1 MKKFKKFLDPIYS
14 MQKWLNDL
22 GEKNYKL
29 SSLRGSFFEFEETE
43 SKYEYKVYYFKGPEK
58 DVKSFL
64 AYARKNDI
72 EIFQYPISAS
82 QISLFSFMAA
92 TFDSNSKDISY
103 KASLFAT
110 HIYVLAKPKVG
121 ESIEEVL
128 GEDDNEYYYR
138 RQMENKLILAIILF
152 IPLLLSYF
160 RVFGGTFEQNKLF
173 VQILVAIELLILI
186 FILFLNFEKNKFLK
200 SKNIKWNNK

>member
-1 MKKFKKFLDPIYS
+1 MKKYKKFLDPIYS
-14 MQKWLNDL
+14 LDKWLNKV
-22 GEKNYKL
+22 GEENYKL
-29 SSLRGSFFEFEETE
+29 NNLRGSYFYFDKTE

-64 AYARKNDI
+64 TYARKKDI

-92 TFDSNSKDISY
+92 TFDSNSQDISY

-110 HIYVLAKPKVG
+110 HIYVLMKPKVG
-121 ESIEEVL
+121 ESIEEIL
-128 GEDDNEYYYR
+128 GEDDNFYYYK
-138 RQMENKLILAIILF
+138 RQMENKLILALILM
-152 IPLLLSYF
+152 IPLLLTYF

-173 VQILVAIELLILI
+173 VQVLMAVEVLILI
-186 FILFLNFEKNKFLK
+186 FILFLNFKKNRFLRSKNKK
-200 SKNIKWNNK
+200 

>member
-1 MKKFKKFLDPIYS
+1 MKKYKKFLDPIYS
-14 MQKWLNDL
+14 LEKWLNKV
-22 GEKNYKL
+22 GEENYKL
-29 SSLRGSFFEFEETE
+29 NNLRGSYFYFDKTE

-64 AYARKNDI
+64 TYARKKDI

-92 TFDSNSKDISY
+92 TFDSNLQDISY

-110 HIYVLAKPKVG
+110 HIYVLMKPKVG
-121 ESIEEVL
+121 ESIEEIL
-128 GEDDNEYYYR
+128 GEDDNFYYYK
-138 RQMENKLILAIILF
+138 RQMENKLILALILM
-152 IPLLLSYF
+152 IPLLLTYF

-173 VQILVAIELLILI
+173 VQVLMAVEVLILI
-186 FILFLNFEKNKFLK
+186 FILFLNFKKNRFLRSKNKK
-200 SKNIKWNNK
+200 

>member
-1 MKKFKKFLDPIYS
+1 MKKYKKFLDPIYS
-14 MQKWLNDL
+14 LEKWLNKV
-22 GEKNYKL
+22 GEENYKL
-29 SSLRGSFFEFEETE
+29 NNLRGSYFYFDKTE

-64 AYARKNDI
+64 TYARKKDI

-92 TFDSNSKDISY
+92 TFDSNSQDISY

-110 HIYVLAKPKVG
+110 HIYVLMKPKVG
-121 ESIEEVL
+121 ESIEEIL
-128 GEDDNEYYYR
+128 GEDDNLYYYK
-138 RQMENKLILAIILF
+138 RQMENKLILALILM
-152 IPLLLSYF
+152 IPLLLTYF

-173 VQILVAIELLILI
+173 VQVLMAVEVLILI
-186 FILFLNFEKNKFLK
+186 FILFLNFNKNRFLR
-200 SKNIKWNNK
+200 SENKK

>member
-1 MKKFKKFLDPIYS
+1 MKKYKKFLDPIYS
-14 MQKWLNDL
+14 LEKWLNKV
-22 GEKNYKL
+22 GEENYKL
-29 SSLRGSFFEFEETE
+29 NNLRGSYFYFDKTE

-64 AYARKNDI
+64 IYARKKDI

-92 TFDSNSKDISY
+92 TFDSNSQDISY

-110 HIYVLAKPKVG
+110 HIYVLMKPKVG
-121 ESIEEVL
+121 ESIEEIL
-128 GEDDNEYYYR
+128 GEDENLYFYK
-138 RQMENKLILAIILF
+138 RQMENKLILALILM
-152 IPLLLSYF
+152 IPLLLTYF

-173 VQILVAIELLILI
+173 VQVLMAVEVLILI
-186 FILFLNFEKNKFLK
+186 FILFLNFNKNRFLRSKNKK
-200 SKNIKWNNK
+200 

>member
-1 MKKFKKFLDPIYS
+1 MKKYKKFLDPIYS
-14 MQKWLNDL
+14 LEKWLNKV
-22 GEKNYKL
+22 GEENYKL
-29 SSLRGSFFEFEETE
+29 NNLRGSYFYFDKTE

-64 AYARKNDI
+64 TYARKKDI

-82 QISLFSFMAA
+82 QISLFSFMTA
-92 TFDSNSKDISY
+92 TFDSNSQDISY

-110 HIYVLAKPKVG
+110 HIYVLMKPKVG

-128 GEDDNEYYYR
+128 GEDDNLYYYK
-138 RQMENKLILAIILF
+138 RQMENKLILALILM
-152 IPLLLSYF
+152 IPLLLTYF

-173 VQILVAIELLILI
+173 VQVLMAVEVLILI
-186 FILFLNFEKNKFLK
+186 FILFLNFKKNRFLRSKNKK
-200 SKNIKWNNK
+200 

>member
-1 MKKFKKFLDPIYS
+1 
-14 MQKWLNDL
+14 
-22 GEKNYKL
+22 
-29 SSLRGSFFEFEETE
+29 
-43 SKYEYKVYYFKGPEK
+43 
-58 DVKSFL
+58 
-64 AYARKNDI
+64 
-72 EIFQYPISAS
+72 
-82 QISLFSFMAA
+82 MAA

-186 FILFLNFEKNKFLK
+186 FILFLNFKKNKFLK
-200 SKNIKWNNK
+200 SKSIKWNNK

>member
-1 MKKFKKFLDPIYS
+1 MKKYKKFLDPIYS
-14 MQKWLNDL
+14 LEKWLNKV
-22 GEKNYKL
+22 GEENYKL
-29 SSLRGSFFEFEETE
+29 NNLRGSYFYFDKTE

-64 AYARKNDI
+64 TYARKKDI

-92 TFDSNSKDISY
+92 TFDSNLQDISY

-110 HIYVLAKPKVG
+110 HIYVLMKPKVG
-121 ESIEEVL
+121 ESIEEIL
-128 GEDDNEYYYR
+128 GEDDNFYYYK
-138 RQMENKLILAIILF
+138 RQMENKLILALILM
-152 IPLLLSYF
+152 IPLLLTYF

-173 VQILVAIELLILI
+173 VQVLIAVEVLILI
-186 FILFLNFEKNKFLK
+186 FILFLNFKKNRFLRSKNKK
-200 SKNIKWNNK
+200 

>member
-1 MKKFKKFLDPIYS
+1 MKKYKKFLDPIYS
-14 MQKWLNDL
+14 LEKWLNKV
-22 GEKNYKL
+22 GEENYKL
-29 SSLRGSFFEFEETE
+29 NNLRGSYFYFDKTE

-64 AYARKNDI
+64 TYARKKDI

-92 TFDSNSKDISY
+92 TFDSNSQDISY

-110 HIYVLAKPKVG
+110 HIYVLMKPKVG
-121 ESIEEVL
+121 ESIEEIL
-128 GEDDNEYYYR
+128 GEDDNFYYYK
-138 RQMENKLILAIILF
+138 RQMENKLILALILL
-152 IPLLLSYF
+152 IPLLLTYF

-173 VQILVAIELLILI
+173 VQVLMAVEVLILI
-186 FILFLNFEKNKFLK
+186 FILFLNFKKNRFLRSKNKK
-200 SKNIKWNNK
+200 

>member
-1 MKKFKKFLDPIYS
+1 MKKYKKFLDPIYS
-14 MQKWLNDL
+14 LEKWLNKV
-22 GEKNYKL
+22 GEENYKL
-29 SSLRGSFFEFEETE
+29 NNLRGSYFYFDKTE

-64 AYARKNDI
+64 TYARKKDI

-92 TFDSNSKDISY
+92 TFDSNSQDISY

-110 HIYVLAKPKVG
+110 HIYVLMKPKVG
-121 ESIEEVL
+121 ESIEEIL
-128 GEDDNEYYYR
+128 GEDDNFYYYK
-138 RQMENKLILAIILF
+138 RQMENKLILALILM
-152 IPLLLSYF
+152 IPLLLTYF

-173 VQILVAIELLILI
+173 VQVLMAVEVLILI
-186 FILFLNFEKNKFLK
+186 FILFLNFKKNRFLRSKNKK
-200 SKNIKWNNK
+200 

>member
-1 MKKFKKFLDPIYS
+1 MKKYKKFLDPIYS
-14 MQKWLNDL
+14 LEKWLNKV
-22 GEKNYKL
+22 GEENYKL
-29 SSLRGSFFEFEETE
+29 NNLRGSYFYFDKTE

-64 AYARKNDI
+64 TYARKKDI

-92 TFDSNSKDISY
+92 TFDSNSQDISY

-110 HIYVLAKPKVG
+110 HIYVLMKPKVG
-121 ESIEEVL
+121 ESIEEIL
-128 GEDDNEYYYR
+128 GEDDNFYYYK
-138 RQMENKLILAIILF
+138 RQMENKLILALILM
-152 IPLLLSYF
+152 IPLLLTYF

-173 VQILVAIELLILI
+173 VQVLMAVEVLILI
-186 FILFLNFEKNKFLK
+186 FILFLNFNKNRFLRSKNKK
-200 SKNIKWNNK
+200 